1 MDQGMRGGLQFQQK
15 GSGRTGWPM
24 PWPPFLLHVGA
35 SHGPAMGLA
44 AVDCELADASSSGIH
59 PMRVWEHHLE
69 IGLHLEA
76 V

>member
-1 MDQGMRGGLQFQQK
+1 
-15 GSGRTGWPM
+15 M